1 MNESERDR
9 LLGGLDERTLAIKST
24 LDERTETIV
33 GLIEAHNGRIRLLEI
48 WQARALAG
56 SGIVGVIVVVAQA
69 DVREFVA
76 TILGG

>member
-1 MNESERDR
+1 MDESERDR

-76 TILGG
+76 KILGG

>member
-1 MNESERDR
+1 MDDSERDE
-9 LLGGLDERTLAIKST
+9 LLGRLDERTIT
-24 LDERTETIV
+24 TVNHLDKVIDLV
-33 GLIEAHNGRIRLLEI
+33 EAHNGRIKLLEI

-76 TILGG
+76 KILGG